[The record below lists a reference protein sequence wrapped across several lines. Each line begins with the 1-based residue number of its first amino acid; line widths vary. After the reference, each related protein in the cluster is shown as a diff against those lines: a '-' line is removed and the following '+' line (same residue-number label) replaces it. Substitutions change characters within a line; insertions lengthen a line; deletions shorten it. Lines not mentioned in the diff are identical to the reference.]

1 MRRLLCCFTIVL
13 GFLFAAPSHAGD
25 AAAVGQLTVALYP
38 WVPRVDQFKRAI
50 ETEWKKAQPG
60 VALRFVSAHAWD
72 GGYRNDPP
80 ASADVYV
87 YDAIFLDYF
96 RSQNW
101 LEPLAADEIQH
112 IDDFLPYAIQGV
124 KAGDRY
130 YSIPQL
136 GCANVLFY
144 RKDDAALAA
153 ATTLTQV
160 RGALEQCTFTSE
172 IPPDRRGL
180 MVDMSGRTTNAALYL
195 DAAHSRTGAYPL
207 PLPWNANDLNGEALG
222 SLRALM
228 AMSSWPNAT
237 AELPGQYDRSV
248 WFSDGEGRA
257 VIGYSESMSAMS
269 EAARRDLDFKFLP
282 LSDTPQPPLFYADVI
297 GVNTT
302 THARGTRA
310 LAVQLANVIAASST
324 MVQSVGPDGSGVPQ
338 YLFSARRS
346 VLHTLAQRY
355 PLYRKMVALLDAR
368 EPVMFKIDAQSRNWL
383 ASMSGPIAQRARAD
397 YPCGCDIDTA
407 LPIADYRGAQAVCPT
422 VCAAQ
427 GGWNGQWTNQSPAAP
442 AGQSACGCNACP
454 TSAAAKLPRAIATR
468 AAPGDRAKP

>member
-1 MRRLLCCFTIVL
+1 MRRLLCCITIVL
-13 GFLFAAPSHAGD
+13 GFLAAAPSHAGSV
-25 AAAVGQLTVALYP
+25 AAVQQLTVALYP
-38 WVPRVDQFKRAI
+38 WVPRVDQFKSAI
-50 ETEWKKAQPG
+50 ETEWKKVQPA
-60 VALRFVSAHAWD
+60 VALQFMSTEEWD
-72 GGYRNDPP
+72 GGYRNNPP
-80 ASADVYV
+80 ANADVYV
-87 YDAIFLDYF
+87 YDAIFFDYF

-101 LEPLAADEIQH
+101 LEPLAANEILN
-112 IDDFLPYAIQGV
+112 IGDFLPYAIDGV

-160 RGALEQCTFTSE
+160 HGALKQCTFTSE
-172 IPPDRRGL
+172 IPPDKRGL
-180 MVDMSGRTTNAALYL
+180 MIDMSGRTTNAALYL

-207 PLPWNANDLNGEALG
+207 PLPWSANDLNGEAVA
-222 SLRALM
+222 SLRSLM
-228 AMSSWPNAT
+228 AMSSWLNAT
-237 AELPGQYDRSV
+237 AELPGQYDRST

-269 EAARRDLDFKFLP
+269 EAARQNLDFKFLP
-282 LSDTPQPPLFYADVI
+282 LSDEPQPPLFYADVI

-324 MVQSVGPDGSGVPQ
+324 MVQSVGPDQSGVPQ

-346 VLHTLAQRY
+346 VLQTLAQRY

-383 ASMSGPIAQRARAD
+383 ASMSGPIAQRACTG
-397 YPCGCDIDTA
+397 YPCGCDVDTA

-422 VCAAQ
+422 VCATQ

-442 AGQSACGCNACP
+442 AGASACGCNACATP
-454 TSAAAKLPRAIATR
+454 ASAK
-468 AAPGDRAKP
+468 

>member
-1 MRRLLCCFTIVL
+1 MRRLLYCFTIVL
-13 GFLFAAPSHAGD
+13 GFLFAAPSHAGN
-25 AAAVGQLTVALYP
+25 AAAVAQLTVALYP
-38 WVPRVDQFKRAI
+38 WVPRVDQFKSAI
-50 ETEWKKAQPG
+50 ETEWKKVQPA
-60 VALRFVSAHAWD
+60 VALQFVSADDWD
-72 GGYRNDPP
+72 GGYRKNPP
-80 ASADVYV
+80 ANVDVYV
-87 YDAIFLDYF
+87 YDAIFFDYF

-101 LEPLAADEIQH
+101 LEPLAANEIRN
-112 IDDFLPYAIQGV
+112 IDDFLPYAIDGV

-160 RGALEQCTFTSE
+160 RSALKQCTFTSE
-172 IPPDRRGL
+172 IPPDKRGL
-180 MVDMSGRTTNAALYL
+180 MIDMSGRTTNAALYL

-207 PLPWNANDLNGEALG
+207 PLPWSANDLNGDALA
-222 SLRALM
+222 SLRSLM

-248 WFSDGEGRA
+248 WFSDGDGRA

-269 EAARRDLDFKFLP
+269 EAARQNLDFKFLP
-282 LSDTPQPPLFYADVI
+282 LSDEPQPPLFYADVI

-346 VLHTLAQRY
+346 VLQTLAQRY
-355 PLYRKMVALLDAR
+355 PLYRKMVTLLDAR
-368 EPVMFKIDAQSRNWL
+368 QPVMFKIDAQSRNWL
-383 ASMSGPIAQRARAD
+383 ASMSAPIAQSARAD

-442 AGQSACGCNACP
+442 TGTSACGCNACP
-454 TSAAAKLPRAIATR
+454 TSTSAKMPRSLATR
-468 AAPGDRAKP
+468 IDRADRAKR

>member
-442 AGQSACGCNACP
+442 AARSACGCNACP
-454 TSAAAKLPRAIATR
+454 TSAAA
-468 AAPGDRAKP
+468 

>member
-1 MRRLLCCFTIVL
+1 MRRLLCCITIVL
-13 GFLFAAPSHAGD
+13 GFLVAAPSHAGS
-25 AAAVGQLTVALYP
+25 AAAVQQLTVALYP
-38 WVPRVDQFKRAI
+38 WVPRIDQFKSAI
-50 ETEWKKAQPG
+50 ETEWKKAQPAI
-60 VALRFVSAHAWD
+60 ALQFVSADEWD
-72 GGYRNDPP
+72 GGYRTNPP
-80 ASADVYV
+80 ANADVYV
-87 YDAIFLDYF
+87 YDAIFFDYF

-101 LEPLAADEIQH
+101 LEPLAANEILN
-112 IDDFLPYAIQGV
+112 IGDFLPYAIDGV

-160 RGALEQCTFTSE
+160 HSALKQCTFTSE
-172 IPPDRRGL
+172 IPPDKRGL
-180 MVDMSGRTTNAALYL
+180 MIDMAGRTTNAALYL

-207 PLPWNANDLNGEALG
+207 PLPWSANDLNGEAVA
-222 SLRALM
+222 SLRSLM
-228 AMSSWPNAT
+228 AMSSWLNAT
-237 AELPGQYDRSV
+237 AELPGQYDRST

-269 EAARRDLDFKFLP
+269 EAARQNLDFKFLP
-282 LSDTPQPPLFYADVI
+282 LSDEPQPPLFYADVI

-324 MVQSVGPDGSGVPQ
+324 MVQSVGPDQSGVPQ

-346 VLHTLAQRY
+346 VLQTLAQRY
-355 PLYRKMVALLDAR
+355 PLYRRMVALLDAR

-383 ASMSGPIAQRARAD
+383 ASMSGPIAQRARTG
-397 YPCGCDIDTA
+397 YPCGCDVDTA
-407 LPIADYRGAQAVCPT
+407 LPVADYRGAQAVCPT
-422 VCAAQ
+422 VCATR

-442 AGQSACGCNACP
+442 TGTSACGCNACP
-454 TSAAAKLPRAIATR
+454 TPASAK
-468 AAPGDRAKP
+468 